1 MAKKEAVQIEE
12 KEEQTLEEMFESL
25 DEVIM
30 TMEKM
35 DISLEE
41 SFRLYHTGMDMLK
54 SCSDRLDKIEK
65 KMLMLDSEGKVHDF
79 E

>member
-12 KEEQTLEEMFESL
+12 KEEQTLEEMFENL